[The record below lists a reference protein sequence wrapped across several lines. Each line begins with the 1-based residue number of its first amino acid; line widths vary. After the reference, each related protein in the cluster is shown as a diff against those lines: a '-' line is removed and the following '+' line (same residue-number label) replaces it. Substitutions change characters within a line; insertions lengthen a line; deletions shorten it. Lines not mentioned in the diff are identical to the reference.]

1 VGADGAP
8 RPAAELL
15 ADPGLAATV
24 IYRLAQSKAVGRHV
38 APADVYAP
46 FVSDRVP
53 PGVSPAAV
61 LGPFRNFQ
69 AKLLTAWGRAVL
81 AGTPPKDVAELV
93 EAYGRAMPAER
104 AEAFRIFVVTTYGA
118 TVKPG
123 GVKATGANA
132 DAALPELTALAAEV
146 ASGRRSSRAALTP

>member
-1 VGADGAP
+1 
-8 RPAAELL
+8 
-15 ADPGLAATV
+15 
-24 IYRLAQSKAVGRHV
+24 
-38 APADVYAP
+38 VYAP
-46 FVSDRVP
+46 FVSERVP

-81 AGTPPKDVAELV
+81 AGAPPRDVADLV
-93 EAYGRAMPAER
+93 EAYARAMPDER

-123 GVKATGANA
+123 GVRA
-132 DAALPELTALAAEV
+132 DAAAALPELTALAAEV
-146 ASGRRSSRAALTP
+146 AAGRKSSRAALASP